1 MVNSLL
7 IESEKEALTSLED
20 MIDNYCPQISI
31 CGKAHSITSAFEL
44 ITDTNPELVFI
55 DIALLLNSGICII
68 EQLSS
73 VDYEFI
79 IVTDFVEYAL
89 DAIKCSAA
97 GYVIKPVQKEDL
109 LVAVANA
116 HNRITKKA
124 EYDNN
129 KLLAERYFRQSI
141 NEDVVGIPTIEGFEF
156 IPINE
161 ILRFEGLQKCTR
173 VITKDKSDIVSSYNI
188 GEFRKLLRDF
198 SFFSPHKSHLINLSY
213 IRKYH
218 REGSIRMVDGSSVPV
233 AKRKK
238 GEFLD
243 QIKHI

>member
-31 CGKAHSITSAFEL
+31 CGKAHSIPTAFEL
-44 ITDTNPELVFI
+44 ITDINPELVFI
-55 DIALLLNSGICII
+55 DVSLLLKNGICIVD
-68 EQLSS
+68 QFTS
-73 VDYEFI
+73 VSYEFI
-79 IVTDFVEYAL
+79 LVSDFSKYAI

-97 GYVIKPVQKEDL
+97 GYVIKPVKKEDL
-109 LVAVANA
+109 LIAVANA
-116 HNRITKKA
+116 HNRITIKA
-124 EYDNN
+124 EYANN
-129 KLLAERYFRQSI
+129 KFLAERYFRQSN
-141 NEDVVGIPTIEGFEF
+141 NEDVIGIPTIEGFEF
-156 IPINE
+156 IPIKD

-218 REGSIRMVDGSSVPV
+218 REGSIKMVDGSFVPV

-238 GEFLD
+238 GEFLEK
-243 QIKHI
+243 IKHI